1 MSFLALGSEPLR
13 RRNSTHSVWPTLQA
27 MWSGMLPLT
36 SLTLTDPPLLRII
49 SETAISPQRAA
60 RCSGVE
66 PSSFMAL
73 RLARC
78 LSRQATASA
87 WPQVAARFHAKNRL
101 LAPARELPTGHFALA
116 EVACSGRY
124 AIALAH
130 QEGPAIGLREINRL
144 EAYMKRLGL
153 DPKAHAIHWSF
164 FSRDKGLVL
173 ELAGNYEAA
182 AESLRVENIS
192 GPRKRDLERVEKK
205 LGELKPGS

>member
-1 MSFLALGSEPLR
+1 
-13 RRNSTHSVWPTLQA
+13 V
-27 MWSGMLPLT
+27 
-36 SLTLTDPPLLRII
+36 
-49 SETAISPQRAA
+49 
-60 RCSGVE
+60 
-66 PSSFMAL
+66 
-73 RLARC
+73 
-78 LSRQATASA
+78 
-87 WPQVAARFHAKNRL
+87 WPQVAARFHAKNWL

-116 EVACSGRY
+116 EVACAGRY

-130 QEGPAIGLREINRL
+130 QESPAIGLREINRL

-205 LGELKPGS
+205 LRELKPGS